1 MLLAYGPLKQFKLD
15 RSISN
20 GYILVGMAF
29 GSTLQ
34 RLFALARV
42 ALASILLVGVPIAD
56 AAACAGEEITGSV
69 EASLAADDLVEA
81 GDDGGSGSGDHDRR
95 PGDDQHCVH
104 GHCHH
109 VAAFRNSDTSAP
121 ALTMDA
127 TAFPRAG
134 LDTVLTWTS
143 AGPERPPRG

>member
-1 MLLAYGPLKQFKLD
+1 MVL
-15 RSISN
+15 
-20 GYILVGMAF
+20 

-34 RLFALARV
+34 GWFALARV

-69 EASLAADDLVEA
+69 EASVAADDLVEA
-81 GDDGGSGSGDHDRR
+81 GDNGASGSGNHDRR

-109 VAAFRNSDTSAP
+109 AAAFRNSDTSAH

-127 TAFPRAG
+127 TAFARAG
-134 LDTVLTWTS
+134 PDTVLTWAS